1 MPRFVPSFL
10 KNQEQASS
18 TSNSSN
24 QLGQEQEQQWKEVRG
39 QQYQENNYAAQ
50 LQHQEAPS
58 RFGRFVNRNTVTP
71 NNTPATVTPNNEY
84 REGNRVAIDV
94 SGNASRFAPI
104 VNKNKF
110 ETLAEDYVPEPIKKL
125 TPSKPPRV
133 TDVDIGSTS
142 NTKSFA
148 SKFSEKQGLSSTT
161 AKSLSAPSFIKI
173 PKTDSFEEFPS
184 LGGTPKK
191 TPSASSQLNELD
203 TPKSTSSFANLA
215 KGWAKKSEQEE
226 LLIAQEKQRK
236 EKERFEEEIFRKNVF
251 KFNDKIAKKRMDY
264 EEDEDEFGDNQDE
277 YEQHSDALD
286 DGEEFEVPSGEEDM
300 GDPSEDDSDYDNN
313 NGETPEYEERF

>member
-18 TSNSSN
+18 TSASSN
-24 QLGQEQEQQWKEVRG
+24 QSGQEEQWKQVRG
-39 QQYQENNYAAQ
+39 QTQQSNNYASQ
-50 LQHQEAPS
+50 LQQETPS

-71 NNTPATVTPNNEY
+71 NNTPTTVTPNNES
-84 REGNRVAIDV
+84 REGNGFDV
-94 SGNASRFAPI
+94 SGNGSRFAPI

-110 ETLAEDYVPEPIKKL
+110 ETLAEDYVPEPVKKL

-133 TDVDIGSTS
+133 TDVEVGSTS

-148 SKFSEKQGLSSTT
+148 SKFSEKQGVSSAT

-264 EEDEDEFGDNQDE
+264 DEDEDEFGDNEDE

-286 DGEEFEVPSGEEDM
+286 DGEDFEVPSGEEDM

>member
-10 KNQEQASS
+10 KNQEQPISGS
-18 TSNSSN
+18 SNSN
-24 QLGQEQEQQWKEVRG
+24 LLGQEEQWKEVRG
-39 QQYQENNYAAQ
+39 QQHQENNYASQ
-50 LQHQEAPS
+50 LQQEAPS

-71 NNTPATVTPNNEY
+71 NNTPVTVTPNNES
-84 REGNRVAIDV
+84 RETNRVDV

-104 VNKNKF
+104 VHKNKF
-110 ETLAEDYVPEPIKKL
+110 ETLAEDYVPEPVKKL

-133 TDVDIGSTS
+133 TDIEVDSTS

-148 SKFSEKQGLSSTT
+148 SKFSEKQGSLSTT

-173 PKTDSFEEFPS
+173 PKTESFEEFPS

-226 LLIAQEKQRK
+226 LLSTLEKQRK
-236 EKERFEEEIFRKNVF
+236 EKERLEEEIFRKNVF
-251 KFNDKIAKKRMDY
+251 KFNDKITKKRMDY
-264 EEDEDEFGDNQDE
+264 DEDEDEFGDNQDE
-277 YEQHSDALD
+277 YERNSDALD

-300 GDPSEDDSDYDNN
+300 GDPSDDDDYNEN